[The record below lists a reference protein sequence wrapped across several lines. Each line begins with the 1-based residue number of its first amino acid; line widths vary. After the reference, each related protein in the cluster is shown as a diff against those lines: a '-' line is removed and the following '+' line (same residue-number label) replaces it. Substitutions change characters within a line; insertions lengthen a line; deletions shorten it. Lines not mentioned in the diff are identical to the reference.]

1 MADSARLPDFTS
13 DSRGRPKLYVDR
25 EKLEFFRSLHFSW
38 EEISAILG
46 ISSKTLQRRA
56 REWNIQAFST
66 LSDSELDGIVG
77 QYMLR
82 FPNCGEAMLRG
93 HLHSNSLHIQ
103 R

>member
-1 MADSARLPDFTS
+1 MADSARLTS